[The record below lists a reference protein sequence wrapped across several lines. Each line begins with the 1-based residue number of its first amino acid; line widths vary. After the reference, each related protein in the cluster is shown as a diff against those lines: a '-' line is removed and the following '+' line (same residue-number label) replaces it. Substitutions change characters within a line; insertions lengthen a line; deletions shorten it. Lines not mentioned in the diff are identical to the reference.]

1 MSRWTPSFSKKLF
14 PAVLVLSIFGL
25 QSAFAQDA
33 LPSWNDTA
41 TKARI
46 MAFVEDVTDPSS
58 ENFVPAAARIATF
71 DNDGTLWSEQPF
83 YFQALFALDRV
94 KAMAGDHPEWKTT
107 QPFQAVIEDDT
118 EALKASGQKG
128 MLAIM
133 AAAHTNMTEAEFAQ
147 SVADW
152 NATARHPKS
161 DRPYSEMI
169 YQPMLEVLDYLRT
182 NGFKTYIVS
191 GGGVQFMR
199 AMDLQPYG
207 IPPEQII
214 GSSIVT
220 ELEMRD
226 GEPVIVRKPKIFFV
240 DDKEGKPI
248 AIKRIIGRR
257 PIAAFG
263 NSDGDLQMLQWTD
276 AGDGDTLK
284 VFVHH
289 TDADREWAYDRDSHI
304 GQFDKGLDIAN
315 DLGWT
320 VVDMKSDWSV
330 IYPYNTQ

>member
-1 MSRWTPSFSKKLF
+1 MSRWAPSFSIKF
-14 PAVLVLSIFGL
+14 IPAVLVLSVFGL
-25 QSAFAQDA
+25 QSASAQDP
-33 LPSWNDTA
+33 LPSWNDAASKT
-41 TKARI
+41 RI
-46 MAFVEDVTDPSS
+46 LAFVGDVTDPSS
-58 ENFVPAAARIATF
+58 ANFVPAAARIATF

-118 EALKASGQKG
+118 EALKAAGTEG
-128 MLAIM
+128 LLAIM

-147 SVADW
+147 SVVEW
-152 NATARHPKS
+152 NSTARHPKS

-169 YQPMLEVLDYLRT
+169 YQPMLEVLDYLRA

-220 ELEMRD
+220 ELEMR
-226 GEPVIVRKPKIFFV
+226 GGVPVIVRKPEVFFI
-240 DDKEGKPI
+240 DDKEGKPL

-276 AGDGDTLK
+276 AGEGDTLK

-315 DLGWT
+315 ELGWT
-320 VVDMKSDWSV
+320 VVDMKTDWSV
-330 IYPYNTQ
+330 IYPFNMQ

>member
-1 MSRWTPSFSKKLF
+1 MFRLF
-14 PAVLVLSIFGL
+14 VQGSVRLLFTAIFLSALGL
-25 QSAFAQDA
+25 HGAYAQDP
-33 LPSWNDTA
+33 LPSWNDAASKT
-41 TKARI
+41 RI
-46 MAFVEDVTDPSS
+46 MTFVSDVTNPSS
-58 ENFVPAAARIATF
+58 ENFVPVAERIATF

-83 YFQALFALDRV
+83 YFQALFALDRI
-94 KAMAGDHPEWKTT
+94 KALADDHPEWKTT
-107 QPFQAVIEDDT
+107 QPFQAVIEGDT
-118 EALKASGQKG
+118 DALKASGTEG

-133 AAAHTNMTEAEFAQ
+133 TAAHAGMTEAEFAE
-147 SVADW
+147 SVVEWD
-152 NATARHPKS
+152 NTARHPKS
-161 DRPYSEMI
+161 DRRYSEMI
-169 YQPMLEVLDYLRT
+169 YQPMLEVLDYLRA

-199 AMDLQPYG
+199 AMDLKPYG
-207 IPPEQII
+207 IPLEQII

-226 GEPVIVRKPKIFFV
+226 GVPVIVRKPKIFFI
-240 DDKEGKPI
+240 DDKEGKPV

-276 AGDGDTLK
+276 AGEGDTLK

-330 IYPYNTQ
+330 IYPFNM